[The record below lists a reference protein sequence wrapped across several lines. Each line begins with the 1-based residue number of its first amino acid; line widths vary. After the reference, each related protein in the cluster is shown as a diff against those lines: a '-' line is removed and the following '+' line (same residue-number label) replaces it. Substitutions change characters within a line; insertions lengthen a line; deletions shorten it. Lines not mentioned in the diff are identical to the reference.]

1 MDGKNSVSKRSVG
14 SIAVVALLL
23 MGIVAVIPLTTGRA
37 FAQTGTTITTSA
49 DSNGGKFFG
58 PAILEVLIN
67 VSSHASDTS
76 QGTLPVTVTAFGA
89 SNTYQVTETG
99 TTSGLFL
106 LYIKVDPTAADADAP
121 TTPATPFSTTNTR
134 LYIGP
139 SGTAATYPATSG
151 GSTNAALVATS
162 VTKGGSVQIAANGV
176 TKTITWD
183 ETSATL
189 TLDRTAYGAANTII
203 AQIKDQD
210 ANLDPTRA
218 DTITETLPNTLLA
231 SGGDAPTA
239 TVSFTET
246 GPNTGVFENTGLTT
260 AALGAGVDSAARSLT
275 ANDYQAFSE
284 SGGIVTPNDAST
296 SYTGVLTTG
305 VKGTSSASYTV
316 NNIKGQFQS
325 VPTPTYASELPLK
338 VNDLDQNTNSRS
350 QQLLTGPVRVTIS
363 DLTSGPG
370 SSAAPLLFNLKE
382 DGLNSNTLVP
392 NYAGNDIDLTP
403 GAPSSINAGAD
414 QASGTLKIQ
423 PGHDVVVEYL
433 DPSQS
438 NTVQSTITFQMSNT
452 APTLQVDKTSA
463 SKGAILRYNM
473 TDPDLND
480 DSGVIESYTVT
491 FPATAAGTDFGTNT
505 STNVKV
511 INSNSAPL
519 FDARIR
525 VSGATKA
532 LTTPFTLTFVETGP
546 NTGVF
551 TATMNLQTF
560 LTAIGGG
567 FQFSDGDNVE
577 LTIKDVMDQTQSVF
591 PEVSQTTQL
600 GLGKPT
606 VDVDRTTLGV
616 PRNGGLATV
625 TDSGVIVGPAFSNLG
640 PQIFH
645 VTINDPSANA
655 NAQIQETLVPT
666 VASGSGVTSTSGVLM
681 LSSTGA
687 SNTATTGKIRLSLLK
702 SDGTAFTGA
711 GTIAVSKAIKE
722 TGFDTG
728 VFSGEIQVF
737 FNPTDAPSQWI
748 GSKLK
753 IEYAGQDNTFG
764 NSDDGDTKSVGFT
777 ARNAIMTTNS
787 TVVTNGKPL
796 SITVRDD
803 DANRDATTAEQVS
816 VAIRWVDEDGATKNL
831 ADTLD
836 ETGPNTG
843 VFTTTK
849 IIGTDTWGGAVLR
862 VSPDQDFR
870 LRYYD
875 LTPNLAGSTSWA
887 AATSTATQIDLT
899 LRTGSATG
907 GLVVEP
913 AKVGPATQ
921 IKVTVT
927 DNDENTNPSSKQ
939 TIRGR
944 VTAVSDRGAASRADL
959 NVDETG
965 PNTALFTG
973 KVRLNP
979 AQAAGAANSPSNDVT
994 LNALPGDLVSVRY
1007 EDQKGANGQRTTV
1020 TKTVQVVS
1028 QDPVMNFS
1036 KTGYTVGDT
1045 AELTINDLDANR
1057 DPDTADILTI
1067 HAWSTTDA
1075 VGLTNVQAIET
1086 GANTGVFKAI
1096 IPTSNTFST
1105 GVLQVRNGDNV
1116 TVEYEDA
1123 FPAAF
1128 RQKFDNNGTLAG
1140 STQKFRVNTVIGSAG
1155 TTGSTTPSTPAL
1167 ADITGATITEVTTG
1181 QQVVLT
1187 TSVKNNDDQPRPF
1200 VAIVEV
1206 RDADGITQMLQWQ
1219 IGTLAANDD
1228 AGVGISWV
1236 PENAGTY
1243 EVRTFVISS
1252 LQNPQVLSEVVTT
1265 NVNVS

>member
-1 MDGKNSVSKRSVG
+1 
-14 SIAVVALLL
+14 
-23 MGIVAVIPLTTGRA
+23 
-37 FAQTGTTITTSA
+37 
-49 DSNGGKFFG
+49 
-58 PAILEVLIN
+58 
-67 VSSHASDTS
+67 
-76 QGTLPVTVTAFGA
+76 
-89 SNTYQVTETG
+89 
-99 TTSGLFL
+99 
-106 LYIKVDPTAADADAP
+106 
-121 TTPATPFSTTNTR
+121 
-134 LYIGP
+134 
-139 SGTAATYPATSG
+139 
-151 GSTNAALVATS
+151 
-162 VTKGGSVQIAANGV
+162 
-176 TKTITWD
+176 
-183 ETSATL
+183 
-189 TLDRTAYGAANTII
+189 
-203 AQIKDQD
+203 
-210 ANLDPTRA
+210 
-218 DTITETLPNTLLA
+218 
-231 SGGDAPTA
+231 
-239 TVSFTET
+239 
-246 GPNTGVFENTGLTT
+246 
-260 AALGAGVDSAARSLT
+260 
-275 ANDYQAFSE
+275 
-284 SGGIVTPNDAST
+284 
-296 SYTGVLTTG
+296 
-305 VKGTSSASYTV
+305 
-316 NNIKGQFQS
+316 
-325 VPTPTYASELPLK
+325 
-338 VNDLDQNTNSRS
+338 
-350 QQLLTGPVRVTIS
+350 
-363 DLTSGPG
+363 
-370 SSAAPLLFNLKE
+370 
-382 DGLNSNTLVP
+382 
-392 NYAGNDIDLTP
+392 
-403 GAPSSINAGAD
+403 
-414 QASGTLKIQ
+414 
-423 PGHDVVVEYL
+423 
-433 DPSQS
+433 
-438 NTVQSTITFQMSNT
+438 MSNT

-491 FPATAAGTDFGTNT
+491 FPATSAGTDFGTNT

-591 PEVSQTTQL
+591 TEVSQTTQL

-616 PRNGGLATV
+616 PRNGALGTV
-625 TDSGVIVGPAFSNLG
+625 TDSGVTVGPAFSNLG

-645 VTINDPSANA
+645 LTINDPSANA

-666 VASGSGVTSTSGVLM
+666 IASGSGSTSTGGVLF
-681 LSSTGA
+681 LSSSGA
-687 SNTATTGKIRLSLLK
+687 STTGPTGKIRLSLLK

-711 GTIAVSKAIKE
+711 GTIAVTKAIKE

-728 VFSGEIQVF
+728 IFTGEVQVF

-764 NSDDGDTKSVGFT
+764 NNDDGDTKSVGFT

-787 TVVTNGKPL
+787 TAITNGKSF

-816 VAIRWVDEDGATKNL
+816 VAIRWVDDTGATQNR

-843 VFTTTK
+843 IFTASK
-849 IIGTDTWGGAVLR
+849 LIGTDTWGGAVLR

-887 AATSTATQIDLT
+887 AASSTATQIDLT
-899 LRTGSATG
+899 LRTSSATG
-907 GLVVEP
+907 GLVVDP
-913 AKVGPATQ
+913 QKVGPATQ

-939 TIRGR
+939 TITGR

-1007 EDQKGANGQRTTV
+1007 EDQKGVNGQRTTV

-1140 STQKFRVNTVIGSAG
+1140 STQKFRVNTVIGTQG

-1187 TSVKNNDDQPRPF
+1187 TNVKNNDDQSRPF

-1219 IGTLAANDD
+1219 TGTMAANGD

-1243 EVRTFVISS
+1243 EVRTFVISN

-1265 NVNVS
+1265 DVTVS